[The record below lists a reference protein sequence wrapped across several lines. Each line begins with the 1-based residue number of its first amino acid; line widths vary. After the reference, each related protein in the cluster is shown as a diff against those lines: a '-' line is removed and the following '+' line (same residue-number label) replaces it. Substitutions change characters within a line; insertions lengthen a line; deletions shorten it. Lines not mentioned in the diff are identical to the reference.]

1 MHRLILILGFVMAG
15 SLCAQPDLE
24 LVDPSLDPGIR
35 PREPR
40 VLAPTLAPEELD
52 RAVLNRLMQEI
63 AHSPDRTAEILSLDD
78 DELQNTYI
86 YLSNARSFIN
96 NNESANLRAMC
107 LAWNASTA
115 TGDARIA
122 EALDAYKRRRQF
134 TLDFIARYY
143 RVVIADIESA
153 LDELSQRQF
162 QRYMEDRRGRM
173 ANSGATSFG
182 AVVENISSGR
192 ETVQSHCQR

>member
-1 MHRLILILGFVMAG
+1 MAG
-15 SLCAQPDLE
+15 TLAAQPELE
-24 LVDPSLDPGIR
+24 LVDPSLEPGLR

-40 VLAPTLAPEELD
+40 VLAPTLAPEELN

-63 AHSPDRTAEILSLDD
+63 VHSPERTAEILSMNEE
-78 DELQNTYI
+78 ELQNTTI

-115 TGDARIA
+115 SGDARIA

-143 RVVIADIESA
+143 LVVIADIESA
-153 LDELSQRQF
+153 LDAQSQRQF
-162 QRYMEDRRGRM
+162 QRYMEDRRMRM

-192 ETVQSHCQR
+192 ETVQFHCQRQ